1 MPFQHFREGKSRLRQ
16 SAGSRRHAY
25 GYGQNGTVGPR
36 KAQEGQKHFNGVFP
50 HVTGDIRR
58 EAAAQT
64 LQFLSQ
70 LRIHGDIAQGRPPC
84 AFRPESLH
92 MAHSRMR
99 RTEHNQTP
107 GQFHPGQG
115 RACNRAAVH
124 ISGMRQKNHQRM
136 ACPAGKRRS
145 LSEQSGKSGGL
156 PFAQGCAF
164 THERGDFPPQR
175 IRFTGVKITRHRGGT
190 RHVSPLTHRCLL
202 REAARPGIRRT
213 APERFPSLRRTRR
226 VILRIHRL
234 HARRDFTPS
243 GTARRLPAWNSLHL
257 KISAGRPQCLTRRF
271 HASTGA

>member
-1 MPFQHFREGKSRLRQ
+1 MIHIGTDDKPDFTRAAFLSRMPFQHFREGKSRLRQ

-145 LSEQSGKSGGL
+145 LSEQSGKSGGRRSRKAA
-156 PFAQGCAF
+156 PSRMSAV
-164 THERGDFPPQR
+164 
-175 IRFTGVKITRHRGGT
+175 I
-190 RHVSPLTHRCLL
+190 SPLSASAS
-202 REAARPGIRRT
+202 RE
-213 APERFPSLRRTRR
+213 
-226 VILRIHRL
+226 
-234 HARRDFTPS
+234 
-243 GTARRLPAWNSLHL
+243 
-257 KISAGRPQCLTRRF
+257 
-271 HASTGA
+271 